1 VKNKKRTK
9 KVIIGGIV
17 MLAIAGL
24 GVWGYSVF
32 AKSETGRYT
41 EAAVDTGTLVNDN
54 RFTGVIESQSRETI
68 TATSAQKI
76 SDLYVAKG
84 DWVEKDDELY
94 KTAAGDV
101 ISATKSGEVGEINFD
116 EDKAIAA
123 GDKVME
129 IVDYE
134 NLKVSIKVD
143 EYQLSSIAVGQPV
156 TITIDSIGRSI
167 QGTVSEIS
175 REAKNENGVA
185 YFTATVDFTGDA
197 QVRIGMNAEVIV
209 VKEQAANALT
219 VPVDAIL
226 FDGGN
231 NPYVMVKIDDETT
244 ENRQVTTGITDGVKI
259 QITQGVSAGETILIP
274 VATTA
279 GTTTFQRS
287 NGNSN

>member
-1 VKNKKRTK
+1 MKNKKRTK
-9 KVIIGGIV
+9 KVIIGGVI

-32 AKSETGRYT
+32 AKGETGQYT
-41 EAAVDTGTLVNDN
+41 EATVTAETLVNDN

-68 TATSAQKI
+68 TATGAQKI
-76 SDLYVAKG
+76 SDFYVEKG

-94 KTAAGDV
+94 ETAAGDV
-101 ISATKSGEVGEINFD
+101 VSATKSGEVGEINFD
-116 EDKAIAA
+116 EDEAIAA
-123 GDKVME
+123 GDKVMD

-219 VPVDAIL
+219 VPVDAIM
-226 FDGGN
+226 FDGDN
-231 NPYVMVKIDDETT
+231 NPYVMVKIDAETT
-244 ENRQVTTGITDGVKI
+244 ENRQVTTGITDGVKV
-259 QITQGVSAGETILIP
+259 QITAGVTAGDTVLIP
-274 VATTA
+274 VATA
-279 GTTTFQRS
+279 ANTTTFQRA